1 MQLSTEGDIMNYD
14 NWKTRSPDDE
24 RDDYEP
30 RDDHEPPAVA
40 ELLNKLRQAPQPDD
54 VKTTATASTEKV
66 LAHLE
71 EVAEQAI
78 MAQCAQ
84 VRELIDEAQSLDNLL
99 VADLARI
106 KETLHIGISTGARAA
121 ELARE
126 IGDTLR
132 QLKARH
138 VDVSVPT

>member
-1 MQLSTEGDIMNYD
+1 MSYD

-24 RDDYEP
+24 RDDHEL

-54 VKTTATASTEKV
+54 VKTTAAASTEV

-132 QLKARH
+132 QLKAKH
-138 VDVSVPT
+138 ADVQVRT